1 VASKREQTT
10 PSGRPVNS
18 LAVVNQK
25 GGVGKTSVVLGLAM
39 AARRAGKKALVIDL
53 DPQGSA
59 TWCLGVDADDDYWT
73 SADVLEHPS
82 VATARNALVTSG
94 WGEGVD
100 VVAAS
105 AALVREDGGDPL
117 GRVKSLAPIIA
128 ELATE
133 YDFTVVDCAPSLGA
147 ITNAALAAVHG
158 ALAIAEPSALS
169 RRGLNQL
176 RTTITAV
183 NEAANPDLELIGVL
197 LNRVPAR
204 SAEAARQREAITED
218 AGKRAMLTPE
228 LPQRVIMNE
237 AMSSRRPL
245 DDVGARS
252 RDLVDRFDRLYATVV
267 RRLG

>member
-1 VASKREQTT
+1 MASKREQTT

-147 ITNAALAAVHG
+147 ITNAALAVDDP
-158 ALAIAEPSALS
+158 LTS
-169 RRGLNQL
+169 
-176 RTTITAV
+176 
-183 NEAANPDLELIGVL
+183 
-197 LNRVPAR
+197 
-204 SAEAARQREAITED
+204 EAARAAAAE
-218 AGKRAMLTPE
+218 RAL
-228 LPQRVIMNE
+228 
-237 AMSSRRPL
+237 
-245 DDVGARS
+245 
-252 RDLVDRFDRLYATVV
+252 
-267 RRLG
+267 RRLLAEGISAMTAADARPTR

>member
-1 VASKREQTT
+1 MASKREQTT

-39 AARRAGKKALVIDL
+39 AARRAGKTALVVDL

-73 SADVLEHPS
+73 SADVLERPS

-105 AALVREDGGDPL
+105 ASLVREDGGDPL

-128 ELATE
+128 ELATD
-133 YDFTVVDCAPSLGA
+133 YDLVLVDCAPSLGA

-158 ALAIAEPSALS
+158 AVAVAEPSALS
-169 RRGLNQL
+169 RRGLSQL
-176 RTTITAV
+176 RTTIAAV
-183 NEAANPDLELIGVL
+183 NEAANPDLTLVGVV

-218 AGKRAMLTPE
+218 VGKRAMLSPE

-245 DDVGARS
+245 DDVGARG
-252 RDLVDRFDRLYATVV
+252 RDLVDRFDRLYATLI